1 MLSEVEEGGQ
11 GSQSP
16 PTEWQVWLFLNL
28 KALVP
33 VSPISVSLNWNLLR
47 GNLHTS
53 ETHWSSHPQ
62 PKTWSAAPF
71 LASCSPFFILV
82 LQGRHPREGSWLQDP
97 NTISLILSTT
107 SHPIL
112 GTGPHISFSS
122 SYCQARLFARPKGRL
137 FNNCLSS
144 PHPHA
149 LPLPARPAAGACIH
163 PTLPGLAP
171 QACKQ
176 WLHPGMGWE
185 PPPPQSSTSG
195 QGGVTHSTELPP
207 PPAHTHTHTLSSQTR
222 S

>member
-1 MLSEVEEGGQ
+1 MLTEVEEGSHGP
-11 GSQSP
+11 QSP
-16 PTEWQVWLFLNL
+16 PTEWQVRLFLIL

-33 VSPISVSLNWNLLR
+33 VSLPKLEFAER
-47 GNLHTS
+47 QPTDFS
-53 ETHWSSHPQ
+53 ETQPSPPSPQ
-62 PKTWSAAPF
+62 NLVSTPF
-71 LASCSPFFILV
+71 LASWSPFFILV
-82 LQGRHPREGSWLQDP
+82 LQDLSASQRAPGF
-97 NTISLILSTT
+97 SLILCTT

-122 SYCQARLFARPKGRL
+122 SFCQARLFASPKGRL

-149 LPLPARPAAGACIH
+149 LPSPARPAAGACIH

-176 WLHPGMGWE
+176 RLHPRDRVGA
-185 PPPPQSSTSG
+185 SSSPAIYLRTKSV
-195 QGGVTHSTELPP
+195 GVTHSRA
-207 PPAHTHTHTLSSQTR
+207 PPALLSSSTR